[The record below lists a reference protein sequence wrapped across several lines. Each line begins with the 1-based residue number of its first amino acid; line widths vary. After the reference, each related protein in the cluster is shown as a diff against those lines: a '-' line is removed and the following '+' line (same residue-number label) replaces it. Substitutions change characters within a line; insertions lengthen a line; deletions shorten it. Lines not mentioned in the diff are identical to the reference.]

1 MKRIEKEGFKYKDY
15 CLGDMVHYKGT
26 QAKIIGFDLGDNVN
40 NFIALEVSDELQN
53 KHYSNKKNIKDSNV
67 GYLVYIES
75 PKDYFVWTYAEDIV
89 KVSSN
94 NIPSKVKSPFKVGQ
108 KVWDSLRG
116 WGEVVEDKSQ
126 ENSNLVY
133 PIGVKFDRLSFIC
146 RYTLKGQMNV
156 NYNSNRTLF
165 FEEIPIPKSAL
176 TPKRWRGNLGDSYFY
191 VDSDGEIREAEEDK
205 FKIDGGRHEIGNY
218 FKTREEA
225 SESVIYKAFQDMIE
239 MCGGDIV

>member
-1 MKRIEKEGFKYKDY
+1 MKRLEKEGFKYKDY
-15 CLGDMVHYKGT
+15 CLGDMVHFKGT

-67 GYLVYIES
+67 DYLVYLES

-108 KVWDSLRG
+108 KVWDCLRG

-133 PIGVKFDRLSFIC
+133 PIGVKFDRFPFIC
-146 RYTLKGQMNV
+146 RYTLKGQMNID
-156 NYNSNRTLF
+156 YNRTLF
-165 FEEIPIPKSAL
+165 FGEITIPKDIL
-176 TPKRWRGNLGDSYFY
+176 IPKRWRGNLRDSYFY
-191 VDSDGEIREAEEDK
+191 VSTNGKIEEGEEDK
-205 FKIDGGRHEIGNY
+205 FKIDDERYKTGNY
-218 FKTREEA
+218 FQTRKEA
-225 SESVIYKAFQDMIE
+225 SESIIYKAFQDMIQLCE
-239 MCGGDIV
+239 GECV